1 MRRAARVDAT
11 QAAVVAALRAA
22 GATVWVLGLPVDL
35 LVGFVGATGRQ
46 TLLMECKSL
55 TGKRA
60 PKPKRYTDLQLEFL
74 RDWRGGPV
82 VTVTS
87 AEEAL
92 AALAQG

>member
-1 MRRAARVDAT
+1 MRRAAKVDAT

-22 GATVWVLGLPVDL
+22 GASVWPIGLPVDL
-35 LVGFVGATGRQ
+35 LVGRQ
-46 TLLMECKSL
+46 GKTRLFEVKSL
-55 TGKRA
+55 VGKRK
-60 PKPKRYTDLQLEFL
+60 PKPARYTELQIEFL

-92 AALAQG
+92 AALEAT